1 MRIAPIAALAVL
13 AVLAVL
19 GGGAGAQTAPTVTKT
34 DEAWRNDLAA
44 WRKRADD
51 GLRRERGWLS
61 IVGRWELAGGANTIG
76 SGPANSVTLS
86 QALAPESLG
95 TVHVADGKARLVLAS
110 GQTMQAI
117 ENGALM
123 ETFSERELLDGRERI
138 EWVTAGRLSL
148 QFVRREDGTFVMRAA
163 DRDAPV
169 RTAFAGRVWYAPKA
183 SFRVPARFTPKPGTK
198 IPIVNVR
205 GEVSDEAVAGE
216 LEFALDGKTLRL
228 DALDDDGNLFV
239 IFRDATS
246 AETTYPPGR
255 FLYIP
260 KPSDGRWIVDFNRAY
275 NPPCAFSAYTTC
287 PLPPPQNWL
296 DIAVPAGER
305 YVERKS

>member
-1 MRIAPIAALAVL
+1 MRTVALAALALL
-13 AVLAVL
+13 AALS
-19 GGGAGAQTAPTVTKT
+19 GGAGAQNARSTTAEA
-34 DEAWRNDLAA
+34 DEAWRSDLAA
-44 WRKRADD
+44 WRKRADE

-61 IVGRWELAGGANTIG
+61 IVGRWELAPGATTIG
-76 SGPANSVTLS
+76 AGPSNTVTLPRG
-86 QALAPESLG
+86 LAPESLG
-95 TVHVADGKARLVLAS
+95 TVHVAEGKAKLVLAP
-110 GQTMQAI
+110 GQMMQAI

-123 ETFSERELLDGRERI
+123 ETFTERQLLDDRDTI
-138 EWVTAGRLSL
+138 EWVTGGRLSL
-148 QFVRREDGTFVMRAA
+148 QFVRRADGTFVMRAA

-169 RTAFAGRVWYAPKA
+169 RNAFPGRVWYAPQA
-183 SFRVPARFTPKPGTK
+183 AYRVPARFVAKPGAK

-216 LEFALDGKTLRL
+216 LQFELGGRTLRL

-246 AETTYPPGR
+246 GDTTYPPGR
-255 FLYIP
+255 FLYLR
-260 KPSDGRWIVDFNRAY
+260 KPADGRWVVDFNRAY